1 MNVRRQIEIINKRN
15 QSQNPKNGSTRIK
28 NNDDGVRFIEA
39 FQNGSWRFLRN
50 YQLNLHG
57 EERIRIIIFPSQ
69 FQGRLDSTEV

>member
-28 NNDDGVRFIEA
+28 NNVDGVRFIEA

-50 YQLNLHG
+50 Y
-57 EERIRIIIFPSQ
+57 
-69 FQGRLDSTEV
+69 